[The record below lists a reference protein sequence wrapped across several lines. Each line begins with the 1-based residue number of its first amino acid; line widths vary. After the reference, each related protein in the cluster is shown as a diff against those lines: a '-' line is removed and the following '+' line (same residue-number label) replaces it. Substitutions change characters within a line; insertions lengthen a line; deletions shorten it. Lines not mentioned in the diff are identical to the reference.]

1 MKTKYKLIYNY
12 FNNNKLIESNKYI
25 LNIESNI
32 LSFKQRDN
40 INTIINLKDKYLLK
54 KGSINFELK
63 LIENIDQELIIQ
75 VNQGID
81 NLEHKVLI
89 NIQELQIK
97 ENKMIIIF
105 LKDNSDLI
113 KEEYI
118 WEK

>member
-1 MKTKYKLIYNY
+1 MKTKYKLTYNY

-40 INTIINLKDKYLLK
+40 IKTIINLKDKYLLK

-63 LIENIDQELIIQ
+63 LIENIDQEIIIQ